1 MLKSEK
7 NGLIWQN
14 GGRPMK
20 LAADFRREAREALS
34 GKWKTAI
41 LVGILETILGATGNG
56 FSVEFEKTAT
66 SSDVGLNFAGTRI
79 YSAGISATDSIG
91 VQNFVAGTVTYLM
104 IIAIILAVAQF
115 IIGCVVAVGYAK
127 YNMDLIDGE
136 EGKMNTLFDYFP
148 RWKTM
153 VKAGLLQAVFVL
165 LWTLLFIIPGIV
177 AALSYAMTNYILAEN
192 PEMGAMEAIDR
203 SKELMD
209 GNKWRFFCLGFSF
222 IGWEILAGLVPVIG
236 GLLLLP
242 YTSAANAAFYR
253 DIVRP
258 LAGEEHAI
266 YLQETIL
273 NE

>member
-1 MLKSEK
+1 MLKPEQS
-7 NGLIWQN
+7 GLDWKW
-14 GGRPMK
+14 GVSMK

-34 GKWKTAI
+34 GKWKMAI
-41 LVGILETILGATGNG
+41 LVALLATILGATGNG
-56 FSVEFEKTAT
+56 FNVEFEKIA
-66 SSDVGLNFAGTRI
+66 DAGYVAVEFAGTTI
-79 YSAGISATDSIG
+79 YSASISSADTIGI
-91 VQNFVAGTVTYLM
+91 QNFIAGTVTYLM
-104 IIAIILAVAQF
+104 VIAIVLAVAQF
-115 IIGCVVAVGYAK
+115 IIGCIVAVGYAK
-127 YNMDLIDGE
+127 YNLDLMDGE
-136 EGKMNTLFDYFP
+136 EGKAGTLFDYFP
-148 RWKTM
+148 QWKTM
-153 VKAGLLQAVFVL
+153 VKAGLLQAVFVF
-165 LWTLLFIIPGIV
+165 LWMLLFIIPGII
-177 AALSYAMTNYILAEN
+177 AALRYSMTNYILAEN

-222 IGWEILAGLVPVIG
+222 IGWHILAGCVPVIG

-258 LAGEEHAI
+258 LAGEEHTV

>member
-1 MLKSEK
+1 MLKSDK
-7 NGLIWQN
+7 NGLIWKI

-41 LVGILETILGATGNG
+41 LIGILATILGAAGNG
-56 FSVEFEKTAT
+56 FSVEFEKIA
-66 SSDVGLNFAGTRI
+66 DAGYVGVSFAGTTL
-79 YSAGISATDSIG
+79 YSASISSADTIG
-91 VQNFVAGTVTYLM
+91 MQAFLTGTVTYLM
-104 IIAIILAVAQF
+104 VIAIVLAVAQF
-115 IIGCVVAVGYAK
+115 IIGCIVMVGYAK
-127 YNMDLIDGE
+127 YNLDLMDGE

-177 AALSYAMTNYILAEN
+177 AALRYAMTNYILAEN

-258 LAGEEHAI
+258 LAGEEHAV
-266 YLQETIL
+266 YLQEPTL

>member
-1 MLKSEK
+1 
-7 NGLIWQN
+7 
-14 GGRPMK
+14 MK
-20 LAADFRREAREALS
+20 LAADFRREAREALI

-41 LVGILETILGATGNG
+41 LVGILATILGATGNG
-56 FSVEFEKTAT
+56 FSIDFEKTAT
-66 SSDVGLNFAGTRI
+66 SAGAGLNFMGTRL
-79 YSAGISATDSIG
+79 YSTTVSGADH
-91 VQNFVAGTVTYLM
+91 VYLENFVTGTVTYLM
-104 IIAIILAVAQF
+104 VIAVILMVVQF
-115 IIGCVVAVGYAK
+115 IIGCIVMVGFAK
-127 YNMDLIDGE
+127 YNLDLMDGE
-136 EGKMNTLFDYFP
+136 EGKAGTLFDYFP
-148 RWKTM
+148 QWKTM
-153 VKAGLLQAVFVL
+153 VKAGLLQAVFVF
-165 LWTLLFIIPGIV
+165 LWTLLFIIPGII
-177 AALSYAMTNYILAEN
+177 AALRYAMTNYILAEN

-258 LAGEEHAI
+258 LTGEEHTV

-273 NE
+273 GE

>member
-1 MLKSEK
+1 
-7 NGLIWQN
+7 
-14 GGRPMK
+14 MK
-20 LAADFRREAREALS
+20 VAADFRREAREALR
-34 GKWKTAI
+34 GKWPMAV
-41 LVGILETILGATGNG
+41 LVGFLATILGATGNG
-56 FSVEFEKTAT
+56 FNVEFEKIA
-66 SSDVGLNFAGTRI
+66 DAGYVAVEFAGMTI
-79 YSAGISATDSIG
+79 YSASISSADTIG
-91 VQNFVAGTVTYLM
+91 MQTFLAGTVTYLM
-104 IIAIILAVAQF
+104 VIAIVLAVVQF
-115 IIGCVVAVGYAK
+115 IIGNVVAIGYAK
-127 YNMDLIDGE
+127 YNMDLVDGE
-136 EGKMNTLFDYFP
+136 EGKMGTLFDYFP
-148 RWKTM
+148 QWKTM
-153 VKAGLLQAVFVL
+153 VLAGFLQAVFVF
-165 LWTLLFIIPGIV
+165 LWTLLFIIPGII
-177 AALSYAMTNYILAEN
+177 AALRYAMTNYILAEN

-258 LAGEEHAI
+258 LAGEEHTI